1 MQALNVRNVEQ
12 VAKPELVNTVL
23 VSADAEKSEEINQK
37 KAADLKA
44 KQSFDR
50 FLEAYGDCV

>member
-1 MQALNVRNVEQ
+1 MQSLNVRNVEQ
-12 VAKPELVNTVL
+12 VATPELVNTVIS
-23 VSADAEKSEEINQK
+23 SAEALKAEEIKQK
-37 KAADLKA
+37 IAADLKA

>member
-1 MQALNVRNVEQ
+1 MQALNVRNVEP
-12 VAKPELVNTVL
+12 VAKPELVNTAL
-23 VSADAEKSEEINQK
+23 ASADAENTEEIKQQ
-37 KAADLKA
+37 KAADLKR

>member
-23 VSADAEKSEEINQK
+23 VSADAEKAEEINQK
-37 KAADLKA
+37 KAADLKS

>member
-23 VSADAEKSEEINQK
+23 VSADAEKAEEINQK

>member
-23 VSADAEKSEEINQK
+23 ASADAEKTEEIKQQ
-37 KAADLKA
+37 KAADLNR

>member
-1 MQALNVRNVEQ
+1 MQALNVRNLEQ
-12 VAKPELVNTVL
+12 VVKPELVNTAL
-23 VSADAEKSEEINQK
+23 ASADTEKDEEIKQQ
-37 KAADLKA
+37 KAADLKR

>member
-37 KAADLKA
+37 KVADLNA